1 MSLHDELRS
10 AQRCVDDLARCV
22 ARLERALGRG
32 LETRRVRSDTDHLR
46 ESLALLAATA
56 PTDRA
61 PEVPPVP
68 GELTRVPEAPY
79 DERLWAGADDE
90 GVGTRRGP

>member
-22 ARLERALGRG
+22 ARIERELGRG
-32 LETRRVRSDTDHLR
+32 PETRRVRSDTEHLR

-56 PTDRA
+56 PKDRA
-61 PEVPPVP
+61 PHVPPARA
-68 GELTRVPEAPY
+68 ELMRVPEAPY